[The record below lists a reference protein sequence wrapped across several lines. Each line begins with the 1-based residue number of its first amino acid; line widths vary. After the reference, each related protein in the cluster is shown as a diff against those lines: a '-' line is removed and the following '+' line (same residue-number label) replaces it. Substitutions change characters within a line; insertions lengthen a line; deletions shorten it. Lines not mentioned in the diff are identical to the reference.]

1 MGTEGPCDRTLVNGF
16 RAGAQQAE
24 WRAEGRGQLSRS
36 GQASVLAWEPR
47 TQQPSSKQN
56 PAQAQRHVLT
66 SLSWKGLERMVRVP
80 SSMDFW
86 ILAGIC
92 SPRNLS

>member
-1 MGTEGPCDRTLVNGF
+1 MTGL
-16 RAGAQQAE
+16 RAGWAE
-24 WRAEGRGQLSRS
+24 THLAKWRAGDRGQLSRK
-36 GQASVLAWEPR
+36 GQAS
-47 TQQPSSKQN
+47 TQAGSPKNTAAIFQTD
-56 PAQAQRHVLT
+56 QAQRHTLT

-92 SPRNLS
+92 SPRSLS